1 MYIYIF
7 LSFLFTFFF
16 FLLFSFYPLLF
27 SPYPLEIFFSHTCLF
42 SRKFI
47 VSLSLSFSPVV
58 WNSFQSI
65 NSFPKSIVFFS
76 SFFSLS
82 GIFFSL
88 SVSRGL
94 FSLYLPELDFSGF
107 LLDRFYVPND
117 FSDSSFK
124 IVLPSLSVRIQ
135 GISLSIFPVDSS
147 RNRFDFR
154 PLPSP
159 KLSRIPPL
167 ATLSL
172 SFVPPLG
179 IFTSSF
185 ESLRAL

>member
-27 SPYPLEIFFSHTCLF
+27 SPYPLEIFFSSHVPFLKKVH
-42 SRKFI
+42 R
-47 VSLSLSFSPVV
+47 LSFTFFLSRCLEFV
-58 WNSFQSI
+58 SI
-65 NSFPKSIVFFS
+65 HQFVSQIDRFFS
-76 SFFSLS
+76 P
-82 GIFFSL
+82 FFSL

-147 RNRFDFR
+147 RNRLDFR